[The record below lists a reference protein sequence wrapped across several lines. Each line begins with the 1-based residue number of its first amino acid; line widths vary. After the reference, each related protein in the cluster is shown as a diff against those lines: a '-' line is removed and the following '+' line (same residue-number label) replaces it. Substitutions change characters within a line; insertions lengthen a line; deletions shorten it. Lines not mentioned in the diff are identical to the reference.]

1 MPLKRSELFARWGD
15 LQHAQDNNAKA
26 AGWADREHAI
36 DLVRGAYLD
45 AVRFG
50 AVEDEGES
58 PTRAMSAGLGRR
70 LEDAHRLVRAAS
82 RFVEARRCSRR
93 TPPDE

>member
-50 AVEDEGES
+50 LVEDEGES
-58 PTRAMSAGLGRR
+58 PTRAMSAGLGPQ
-70 LEDAHRLVRAAS
+70 AGGCPSS
-82 RFVEARRCSRR
+82 RPSSFTIR
-93 TPPDE
+93 